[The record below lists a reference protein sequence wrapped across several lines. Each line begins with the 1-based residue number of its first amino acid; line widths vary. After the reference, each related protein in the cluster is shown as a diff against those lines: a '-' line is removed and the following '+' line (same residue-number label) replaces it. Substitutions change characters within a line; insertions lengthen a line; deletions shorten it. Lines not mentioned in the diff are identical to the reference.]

1 MSSSTVPD
9 GVKGAP
15 DRLPPEAA
23 AFNAVEHA
31 FLSVAEEYGYQRI
44 RTPVFEH
51 TEVFARGVGAS
62 TDIVNK
68 EMYTFTDRGDRS
80 LTLRPEATAG
90 IMRAA
95 LEGGVPKAGGLPMKV
110 SWAGE
115 CFRAENVQKGRQRAF
130 TQVDVEALGTEDPM
144 VDAELVMLGWEA
156 LQRAG
161 CEGVEILVN
170 NLGDQGDRPAYHE
183 VLNAYLDAA
192 GDLPEEVQQR
202 RAINPLRA
210 FDSKAPGMAE
220 LMADAPLLR
229 DHVSADAKAHYEEV
243 LDLLAAEGI
252 PVTQDPRLVRGLDYY
267 TRTTFE
273 YQVATLGAQT
283 AVGGGGRYDGLAE
296 QLGWPEPFPGIG
308 LALGVDRTL
317 LAITDRHGLPDP
329 HRVRCFVVPTGEEV
343 RGAAFAL
350 ATRLRRAG
358 IPTDVGSER
367 RRARAHFK
375 AADRAGARFALV
387 LGPDEVERGVVAVK
401 DLTSGEQADV
411 ALDDVTGHVTGHDAP

>member
-1 MSSSTVPD
+1 MSNDVPD

-23 AFNAVEHA
+23 GFNAVEQA
-31 FLSVAEEYGYQRI
+31 FLSTAADFGYERI

-68 EMYTFTDRGDRS
+68 EMYTFTDRGGRS

-161 CEGVEILVN
+161 CDGVEVLIN
-170 NLGDQGDRPAYHE
+170 NLGDPEDRP
-183 VLNAYLDAA
+183 
-192 GDLPEEVQQR
+192 G
-202 RAINPLRA
+202 
-210 FDSKAPGMAE
+210 
-220 LMADAPLLR
+220 
-229 DHVSADAKAHYEEV
+229 
-243 LDLLAAEGI
+243 
-252 PVTQDPRLVRGLDYY
+252 
-267 TRTTFE
+267 
-273 YQVATLGAQT
+273 
-283 AVGGGGRYDGLAE
+283 
-296 QLGWPEPFPGIG
+296 
-308 LALGVDRTL
+308 
-317 LAITDRHGLPDP
+317 
-329 HRVRCFVVPTGEEV
+329 
-343 RGAAFAL
+343 
-350 ATRLRRAG
+350 
-358 IPTDVGSER
+358 
-367 RRARAHFK
+367 
-375 AADRAGARFALV
+375 
-387 LGPDEVERGVVAVK
+387 
-401 DLTSGEQADV
+401 
-411 ALDDVTGHVTGHDAP
+411 